1 MLMTFKIYGMV
12 EVVTGSIKLICLA
25 IIICILIA
33 INRGGEY
40 LPNLFPIHPFVAFSF
55 DIANTISGK
64 LDSKVSPLDSN
75 VSQMI

>member
-1 MLMTFKIYGMV
+1 MTFKIYGML

-25 IIICILIA
+25 IIICFLIA

-40 LPNLFPIHPFVAFSF
+40 LPNLFSIHPFAAFLF
-55 DIANTISGK
+55 GIANTIPEK